1 MPVSFKDKNGKK
13 HTFKDHAEA
22 VSWIKKNRPDIK
34 DPNAF
39 VATLERNQ
47 SKNKSSK
54 FSLHDHGEIKVSNLI
69 TGKLKFDKD
78 DNVEVKTIEIFL
90 VGIDEVIAE
99 LDATEET
106 FGASFSY
113 VIDSRSRAGEYKVV
127 WNIIV
132 DGAETKVFNS
142 FIISS
147 DSIDRTLPLELQHL
161 A

>member
-1 MPVSFKDKNGKK
+1 MPISFKDKNGKK

-22 VSWIKKNRPDIK
+22 VTWFKKNRPDIK
-34 DPNAF
+34 NPDAF

-47 SKNKSSK
+47 TKEKSSR
-54 FSLHDHGEIKVSNLI
+54 FALHDHGEIKVSSLI
-69 TGKLKFDKD
+69 TGKLKFNKD
-78 DNVEVKTIEIFL
+78 DNVKVKTIEIFL

-99 LDATEET
+99 IDSVEES

-127 WNIIV
+127 WNVIV
-132 DGAETKVFNS
+132 DGKETKVFNN

-147 DSIDRTLPLELQHL
+147 DNIDRTLPLELQHL